1 VLTRKSA
8 RPDTPSINFPYTGA
22 VFGRRIV
29 LTVIAALTVAV
40 AGTSLTRTVR
50 SFYRLDFPVSWVEE
64 GLVVGQ
70 SRAGSSA
77 EQAGLVEGDLVV
89 AVDGVPIERLDDP
102 AFVLAGG
109 EKHDLTVRHADG
121 GISDVEFDPPPPD
134 LDPVYLVRTAVG
146 LFGLACALYAVWTTR
161 RREAMTFLLLAA
173 AALIL
178 GAVPNRIAAAELA
191 LQVIRRGGGAAL
203 PFLIVRFFAVFP
215 EQKRTM
221 RTWDALTLVA
231 AATSGAS
238 VFIPA
243 AEAWWPAVVS
253 LLRMAFISSLL
264 YGIVLHLWRWRDAAQ
279 QVRIRRQIEWGA
291 LGLFVGLAPFVVLV
305 LVPRWIGISIE
316 PFGWLAIVPIAAV
329 PLTLVAALREYRLW
343 DLEPITRDSLS
354 ATLVIV
360 TGGFIFTLTNH
371 LLLNYAGGLGSLR
384 NLFAFAT
391 GVLVVVLLQPVRLR
405 VEHFLDSWL
414 HHGRMPPRSLLTGA
428 SRELARVTNPREL
441 LVRLSETMTEGLEFD
456 LVATYLRSGGNRF
469 ERVTGGGDNLP
480 EHLPLSVTESAFPDR
495 YEDELEA
502 AGFTIRVLLERVG
515 TVHGLLYLGLRR
527 GLFPLGS
534 EGQEVVS
541 TFAAQ
546 AALALES
553 ARYLDDL
560 RRQAEEYRILHAN
573 TQRIIESSAA
583 AILVCDAAGHI
594 LSANSEAAGIFGREA
609 HDLVGLG
616 LDSLV
621 GLPQEWSSRLPL
633 HAANIEA
640 QTNSDPPRR
649 VILAVSVLELET
661 GSFNGRVV
669 VLQDVTELRD
679 LQDRMRDQEHLVGL
693 GRLASGLAHEI
704 NTPLTGISSFAQML
718 GKMTTKDDPRAD
730 LVSKLVDQSF
740 RVSRIVSNLREA
752 VRGGGSSGV
761 VLEINGVVA
770 SAAQDAA
777 RSLGAEDR
785 LVLEIESEPAL
796 VWASPAPLELAIANL
811 VRNAIEAS
819 PEGTTVRMALIVGAE
834 TVEIEV
840 DDCGPGIPEEVLEK
854 AFEPFYSTKTE
865 RGGTGLGLAITRD
878 MITRLGGEVGLE
890 NMDQGGTRAIIR
902 LPRWQGSE
910 ASS

>member
-1 VLTRKSA
+1 MRAGFFSNA
-8 RPDTPSINFPYTGA
+8 YTGA
-22 VFGRRIV
+22 MIGRRLFLTLVAV
-29 LTVIAALTVAV
+29 LTVVV
-40 AGTSLTRTVR
+40 AGTSLIRTVR
-50 SFYRLDFPVSWVEE
+50 SFYRLDFPISWVEE
-64 GLVVGQ
+64 GVVVGEVPG
-70 SRAGSSA
+70 GSSA
-77 EQAGLVEGDLVV
+77 ERAGLVSGDLVV
-89 AVDGVPIERLDDP
+89 AVDGVPIERLEDP

-109 EKHDLTVRHADG
+109 EEHGLTVQRLEG
-121 GISDVEFDPPPPD
+121 GLSELQFQSPPPVIN
-134 LDPVYLVRTAVG
+134 PVYLARSAVG

-161 RREAMTFLLLAA
+161 RREAATFLFLAA

-178 GAVPNRIAAAELA
+178 GAVPNRIASAELA
-191 LQVIRRGGGAAL
+191 LQVVRRGAGAAL

-215 EQKRTM
+215 ERKRSM
-221 RTWDALTLVA
+221 RTWDVLIVLTA
-231 AATSGAS
+231 AASAATA
-238 VFIPA
+238 FFPR
-243 AEAWWPAVVS
+243 AEAWWPAMES

-264 YGIVLHLWRWRDAAQ
+264 FGIVLHLWRWREAARE
-279 QVRIRRQIEWGA
+279 VRVRRQIEWGA

-305 LVPRWIGISIE
+305 LIPRWVGITVE
-316 PFGWLAIVPIAAV
+316 PFSWLAILPIVAV

-354 ATLVIV
+354 ATLVVV
-360 TGGFIFTLTNH
+360 TGGFIFALTNH
-371 LLLNYAGGLGSLR
+371 LLLSYAGGLGSLR

-391 GVLVVVLLQPVRLR
+391 GVLLVVLLQPVRLR
-405 VEHFLDSWL
+405 VEQFLDRWL
-414 HHGRMPPRSLLTGA
+414 HHGRLPPRSLLTGA
-428 SRELARVTNPREL
+428 SRELARVADPREL

-456 LVATYLRSGGNRF
+456 LVTTYLRGSGARF
-469 ERVTGGGDNLP
+469 ERVTGAGEDFP
-480 EHLPLSVTESAFPDR
+480 EHLPIQVTETEFPSR
-495 YEDELEA
+495 REQPLA
-502 AGFTIRVLLERVG
+502 VAGLTVRIPLERVG

-534 EGQEVVS
+534 EGQEVVAS
-541 TFAAQ
+541 FAAQ

-594 LSANSEAAGIFGREA
+594 LSANSEAAGIFAREA
-609 HDLVGLG
+609 HGLVGLG

-621 GLPQEWSSRLPL
+621 DLPQEWRSRLPL
-633 HAANIEA
+633 HAVNTEA
-640 QTNSDPPRR
+640 RTLTEPPRR
-649 VILAVSVLELET
+649 VILAVSVLELDS

-704 NTPLTGISSFAQML
+704 NTPLTGIASFAQML
-718 GKMTTKDDPRAD
+718 GEMTPADDPKAD
-730 LVSKLVDQSF
+730 LISKLVDQSF

-752 VRGGGSSGV
+752 VRGGGSSGM
-761 VLEINGVVA
+761 VLDLAGVSA
-770 SAAQDAA
+770 RAAQDAA
-777 RSLGAEDR
+777 RSLGAEER
-785 LVLEIESEPAL
+785 LELEIEEEPVM
-796 VWASPAPLELAIANL
+796 VWASPAPLELAVANL

-819 PEGTTVRMALIVGAE
+819 PDERNVRVAVVAGPE
-834 TVEIEV
+834 WVEIRVE
-840 DDCGPGIPEEVLEK
+840 DSGTGIPEEVREK

-890 NMDQGGTRAIIR
+890 NMEHGGARATIK
-902 LPRWQGSE
+902 LPRWQESE